1 MSTEEKP
8 LQDEKVPE
16 TPPTNDIPATPIE
29 EKPVAE
35 EVKKEE
41 PPQTTLLLEEPKES
55 PFKMLIFFS
64 FVCIFGYFIIRMD
77 NIYYKISFIISFMV
91 LTYLFKKYFN
101 PFPKKIKE
109 DDGINLIE
117 G

>member
-16 TPPTNDIPATPIE
+16 TPPTNDIPVTPIE
-29 EKPVAE
+29 EKPVVE
-35 EVKKEE
+35 EKKEL
-41 PPQTTLLLEEPKES
+41 PQTTLLLEEPKES
-55 PFKMLIFFS
+55 PFKMLIFLA

-91 LTYLFKKYFN
+91 LTYLFKKHFN
-101 PFPKKIKE
+101 IFPKKIKE
-109 DDGINLIE
+109 DDGVNLIE

>member
-1 MSTEEKP
+1 MSTEE
-8 LQDEKVPE
+8 QDEKVQE

-35 EVKKEE
+35 EVKKEL
-41 PPQTTLLLEEPKES
+41 PQTTLLLEEPKES
-55 PFKMLIFFS
+55 PFKMLLFLA
-64 FVCIFGYFIIRMD
+64 FVCVFGYFIIRMD
-77 NIYYKISFIISFMV
+77 NIYYKISFIISFIV

>member
-8 LQDEKVPE
+8 LQNEKVPE
-16 TPPTNDIPATPIE
+16 TPPTNDIPTTPIE
-29 EKPVAE
+29 EKKTE
-35 EVKKEE
+35 EIKTE
-41 PPQTTLLLEEPKES
+41 PLPQTTLLLEEPKES
-55 PFKMLIFFS
+55 PFKILIFLS

-77 NIYYKISFIISFMV
+77 NVYYKISFIITFMV

-101 PFPKKIKE
+101 LFPKKIKE
-109 DDGINLIE
+109 DDGVNLIE